1 MAASAGAD
9 GRAEGTLLPR
19 LVDDQWLPRLW
30 VIGDGASVSEMET
43 LRCALCGEII
53 GVYEPAR
60 ARAPTERRGS
70 RLTLRDELR
79 APGTIAIHERCPDG
93 VQTARQSN

>member
-1 MAASAGAD
+1 
-9 GRAEGTLLPR
+9 
-19 LVDDQWLPRLW
+19 
-30 VIGDGASVSEMET
+30 MET

-60 ARAPTERRGS
+60 AIMGDGTERRGS

>member
-1 MAASAGAD
+1 
-9 GRAEGTLLPR
+9 
-19 LVDDQWLPRLW
+19 
-30 VIGDGASVSEMET
+30 MET

-60 ARAPTERRGS
+60 AILSDGAERSGS
-70 RLTLRDELR
+70 RLTLREEFQ
-79 APGTIAIHERCPDG
+79 APGTIAVHERCPDG